1 MLESNSL
8 LLNVFIYL
16 LAGLLAVPSAK
27 RLGLG
32 PVFGY
37 LFAGILIGPWG
48 LALIRDVQHIELFS
62 RAATILLLFL
72 VAMQA
77 TPARVQ
83 RLLGDLIS
91 LGILQFVLTALLITL
106 VGMLIGHPWHHA
118 LVAGLAL
125 SISSEAVAN
134 HAFNERYPSGSPLTE
149 TGQQLLL
156 TQSMAMVPVIVFM
169 PVLGFNAMVIQGSP
183 WPKVVMGL
191 LVLGGFGVFGHLML
205 RKVFRYVVSVGLDEV
220 FAAFALLLII
230 GMLLLVH
237 ALNLPPELGALLGG
251 LLLVRSEYG
260 SAIRIA
266 IHPFAGLLV
275 GMFFI
280 STGMQIDFATFIRK
294 PLETF
299 ALVALLVFVKAW
311 IVRNILRYSAVP
323 RQQRIWLATV
333 LAQSGELAFVVIALA
348 ISYQAI
354 PDKLAAQ
361 LVLVVALSM
370 LTTPMLLFFAARRD
384 NLPARQQ
391 TDTGIELGET
401 ADSQVVV
408 AGFGR
413 VGRVIAMMLKENGF
427 RAVVIDHN
435 PDRFVELRAAGFVGF
450 YGDALRPDL
459 LDAAGASNAAVMVIA
474 IDDPEAATELLKR
487 VRREYPHMTLLARAV
502 DTADEH
508 RLLRRG
514 ADRAYNETF
523 ETALLMGED
532 VLEMVGMS
540 PLDAQAMAEHYR
552 DAAMASQPKPEQFQA
567 K

>member
-1 MLESNSL
+1 MDESNRL

-48 LALIRDVQHIELFS
+48 LALIRDVHHIELFS
-62 RAATILLLFL
+62 RVATVLLLFL
-72 VAMQA
+72 VALQA
-77 TPARVQ
+77 TPERVQ
-83 RLLGDLIS
+83 RLLSGLIS
-91 LGILQFVLTALLITL
+91 LGVLQFCLTTLVITL
-106 VGMLIGHPWHHA
+106 VGVMIGHPWHHA

-125 SISSEAVAN
+125 SISSEAVAS
-134 HAFNERYPSGSPLTE
+134 HAFDERYPTGSPLTE
-149 TGQQLLL
+149 TGYQLLL
-156 TQSMAMVPVIVFM
+156 TQSMALVPLVVFL
-169 PVLGFNAMVIQGSP
+169 PLLGFDALVTQGSP
-183 WPKVVMGL
+183 WPKVFMGL
-191 LVLGGFGVFGHLML
+191 LVLGIFGIAGHLLL
-205 RKVFRYVVSVGLDEV
+205 RRVFRYVVSVGLDEV

-230 GMLLLVH
+230 GLLLIVQ
-237 ALNLPPELGALLGG
+237 ALGLPLELGALLGG

-266 IHPFAGLLV
+266 THPFSGLLV

-280 STGMQIDFATFIRK
+280 STGMQIDFATFLRK

-323 RQQRIWLATV
+323 RRQRIWLATV

-348 ISYQAI
+348 INYAAI
-354 PDKLAAQ
+354 PEKLAAQ

-384 NLPARQQ
+384 TVPARQQ
-391 TDTGIELGET
+391 TDTGLDIGEQ
-401 ADSQVVV
+401 ADSQVIV

-413 VGRVIAMMLKENGF
+413 VGRVVARILKRNGF
-427 RAVVIDHN
+427 RTAVIDHS
-435 PDRFVELRAAGFVGF
+435 PDRFAELRAEGFVGF

-459 LDAAGASNAAVMVIA
+459 MEAAGAENAVALVIA
-474 IDDPEAATELLKR
+474 IDDPEATADLMKR
-487 VRREYPHMTLLARAV
+487 SRREYPHMALLARAV
-502 DTADEH
+502 DTTDEH
-508 RLLRRG
+508 QLLRGG
-514 ADRAYNETF
+514 ADRAYSETF

-532 VLEMVGMS
+532 VLEMVGLS
-540 PLDAQAMAEHYR
+540 PLDAQALA
-552 DAAMASQPKPEQFQA
+552 EQFRDEVLESRPVAEARQY
-567 K
+567 

>member
-1 MLESNSL
+1 VNESDSL
-8 LLNVFIYL
+8 LLNIFIYL

-48 LALIRDVQHIELFS
+48 LALIRDAQHIDLFS
-62 RAATILLLFL
+62 RVATVLLLLL

-77 TPARVQ
+77 TPARVH
-83 RLLGDLIS
+83 RLLGELIS
-91 LGILQFVLTALLITL
+91 LGVLQFCLTAMVITL

-125 SISSEAVAN
+125 SISSEAVAS
-134 HAFNERYPSGSPLTE
+134 HAFNERYPTGSPLTE
-149 TGQQLLL
+149 TGHQLLL
-156 TQSMAMVPVIVFM
+156 TQSMAMVPVIVFL
-169 PVLGFNAMVIQGSP
+169 PLLSFDAAVTQGSP
-183 WPKVVMGL
+183 WPKVIIGL
-191 LVLGGFGVFGHLML
+191 LVLGSFGIFGHLAL
-205 RKVFRYVVSVGLDEV
+205 KRVFRYVVSVGLDEV

-230 GMLLLVH
+230 GLLLIVQ
-237 ALNLPPELGALLGG
+237 ALGLPLELGALLGG
-251 LLLVRSEYG
+251 LLLIRSEYG

-266 IHPFAGLLV
+266 VHPFSGLLV

-280 STGMQIDFATFIRK
+280 STGMQIDFGTFIRK

-311 IVRNILRYSAVP
+311 IIRNILRYSAVP
-323 RQQRIWLATV
+323 RRQRIWLATV
-333 LAQSGELAFVVIALA
+333 LAQSGELAFVVIAMA
-348 ISYQAI
+348 ITYNAI

-391 TDTGIELGET
+391 TDTGIEEGAK
-401 ADSQVVV
+401 ADSQVIV

-413 VGRVIAMMLKENGF
+413 VGRVVARMLKENGF

-435 PDRFVELRAAGFVGF
+435 PDRFAELRTDGFVGF

-459 LDAAGASNAAVMVIA
+459 LEAAGASQAAVMIIA
-474 IDDPEAATELLKR
+474 IDDPEAAADLLKR
-487 VRREYPHMTLLARAV
+487 VRREYPHMILLARAL
-502 DTADEH
+502 DGADEH
-508 RLLRRG
+508 RLLRVG
-514 ADRAYNETF
+514 ADRAYSETF

-532 VLEMVGMS
+532 VLELVGVS
-540 PLDAQAMAEHYR
+540 PLDAQALAEQFR
-552 DAAMASQPKPEQFQA
+552 DAALESQPVQTPRG
-567 K
+567 